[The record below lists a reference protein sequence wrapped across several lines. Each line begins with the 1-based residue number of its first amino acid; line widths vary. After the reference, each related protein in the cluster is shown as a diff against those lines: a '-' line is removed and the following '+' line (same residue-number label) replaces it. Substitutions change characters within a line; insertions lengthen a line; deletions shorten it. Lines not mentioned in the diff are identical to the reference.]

1 MDFWSANRIIAEVR
15 ARGISLRQ
23 LSLQSGL
30 KEQTL
35 TATIQKPNAR
45 GEAVIAAFLG
55 VPAYEL
61 WPDRYASTGHRYS
74 PQPVRNYK
82 PKPRFSRNLEM
93 AA

>member
-1 MDFWSANRIIAEVR
+1 MDFWSANRIIAEIR

-23 LSLQSGL
+23 LSLRSGL

-45 GEAVIAAFLG
+45 GEAVIADFLG
-55 VPAYEL
+55 VPAHVL
-61 WPDRYASTGHRYS
+61 WPDRYAPNGHRHS
-74 PQPVRNYK
+74 PQPIRNYK
-82 PKPRFSRNLEM
+82 PKPRFSRNLEI